1 MGRRRSIPAAWPTHP
16 DLRTPAST
24 RSGLNPD
31 LVDRCSRCAA
41 RGDLCLGE
49 GAPADVAAC
58 IGAMG
63 RPDRPPPF
71 RRVTSSRKSL
81 PFNHG
86 AGHSADGHGG
96 ARGVGILGC
105 HEGTLGPKASTRSKR
120 RKPLVRVGVW
130 LGVVLLTDSDS
141 ASVCNRSIAS
151 LPVALDTK
159 REAAGRAGD
168 FVRRQ
173 RSGFK
178 RFSRTHHPATP
189 GRPQRTPPAEDGQ
202 VWSNI

>member
-1 MGRRRSIPAAWPTHP
+1 
-16 DLRTPAST
+16 
-24 RSGLNPD
+24 
-31 LVDRCSRCAA
+31 
-41 RGDLCLGE
+41 
-49 GAPADVAAC
+49 
-58 IGAMG
+58 MG

-178 RFSRTHHPATP
+178 TAFSHASPPPPPAGRSEPLLRKMGRFGATFEWHRPSRVGPGPAHFFRLGKLHRLVCRMPVP
-189 GRPQRTPPAEDGQ
+189 GRGTDQTQQP
-202 VWSNI
+202 

>member
-1 MGRRRSIPAAWPTHP
+1 
-16 DLRTPAST
+16 
-24 RSGLNPD
+24 
-31 LVDRCSRCAA
+31 
-41 RGDLCLGE
+41 
-49 GAPADVAAC
+49 
-58 IGAMG
+58 MG
-63 RPDRPPPF
+63 RPDRPPSF

-159 REAAGRAGD
+159 REAAGRRLTASERFQNGFLARITPPPPAGRSEPLLRKMGR
-168 FVRRQ
+168 FGATFEWHRQ
-173 RSGFK
+173 WRVG
-178 RFSRTHHPATP
+178 PAPAHFFRLGKLHRLVCRMPVP
-189 GRPQRTPPAEDGQ
+189 GRGVHQTQQP
-202 VWSNI
+202 